1 MRVQSRAPRA
11 TALEVHD
18 GLTVDGAAVRYS
30 ARLAQD
36 CEQVRVL
43 VRDLVNSVEEAAWR
57 RMALLP
63 DVILD
68 TDRDAVEGTDSLA
81 VLRLVV
87 VQFLGALKR
96 LLREQLEDAV
106 RRLPLSAR

>member
-1 MRVQSRAPRA
+1 M
-11 TALEVHD
+11 
-18 GLTVDGAAVRYS
+18 
-30 ARLAQD
+30 
-36 CEQVRVL
+36 RVL
-43 VRDLVNSVEEAAWR
+43 VRDLVNSVEEAARR

-68 TDRDAVEGTDSLA
+68 TDRDAVKGSDSLA